1 MFFSYVDFV
10 RFRALSCAD
19 FSPEQNASFWWPWL
33 MNLYDFEA
41 PKMARSW
48 ESLTFLIDFEA
59 SSMVSAWLQLPFQEI
74 CSRVLATLFVHF
86 RALSCAFVRF
96 GFCRF
101 CRSRAAN
108 LFGFFNFCQ
117 NCGDGGCFF
126 SNHGQPCG

>member
-59 SSMVSAWLQLPFQEI
+59 NSMVSAWFQLPFQEI

-86 RALSCAFVRF
+86 RALSCALAFV
-96 GFCRF
+96 GFAGAERPISLDF
-101 CRSRAAN
+101 SIFAKIVVMEVVSSPIMAN
-108 LFGFFNFCQ
+108 HAGKQ
-117 NCGDGGCFF
+117 
-126 SNHGQPCG
+126 